1 MYVVISYGYAVYAS
15 WKSICIMAYSMH
27 CTVCIATLL
36 ELVQSVALIDC
47 ISGAQILRYIVP
59 FGEGSESKF
68 PQITDLTQSCQC
80 SQSRLRLCGSGP
92 WLSLEI

>member
-47 ISGAQILRYIVP
+47 ISGAQI
-59 FGEGSESKF
+59 
-68 PQITDLTQSCQC
+68 
-80 SQSRLRLCGSGP
+80 
-92 WLSLEI
+92 